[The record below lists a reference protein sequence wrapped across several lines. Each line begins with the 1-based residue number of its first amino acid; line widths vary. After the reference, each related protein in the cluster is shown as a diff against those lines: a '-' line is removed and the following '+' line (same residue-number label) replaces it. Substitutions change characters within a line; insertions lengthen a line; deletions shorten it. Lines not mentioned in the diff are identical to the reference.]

1 MSLDRLRDSAQPD
14 FGINSGPTSD
24 LNVVARCDSASGFIL
39 YEKMLSTAH
48 DEQQPITTDILVPV
62 TIDGT
67 PLKYDDNPAHA
78 AGMAHAISEH
88 WERVGLFEQLTKY
101 GTVSMTNGRIA
112 CTDKDVIP
120 FILGRYIEPVYTFA
134 SPCPPS
140 SERISNLSAAHAL
153 DNSVLDWNPTANATI
168 TSAEQTNIVINHMVV
183 RQEDQ
188 KMHRSLMYA
197 LSDVPDTAA
206 ALQASSGGSGQKLLA
221 SFIALKTEAT
231 QQDLTLVTNQLNQF
245 IVNGFSGDLKLETF
259 NAHYKAFGEVLRNVP
274 PDKRSA
280 DVSYI
285 VMMINSI
292 MYKDPSIRDL
302 WEIKSTVTANMD
314 QLATVLKLA
323 RSILRSRKVAKEID
337 EISTPT
343 SHPSLSADNRI
354 VSATKAEKAA
364 LATLKSVKSLVSQGA
379 ENSKVAALLAKVD
392 PEKDKKEK
400 KKPRESKPLTANGA
414 LVPRDSEGRVTHWI
428 EGMEACKCGKNHLF
442 RDCPDDPGNKSKSG
456 DRGPAT
462 RQVGAAALHAPG
474 DVGGGVGLGLES
486 GTFALSTVD
495 RSPSEIGAAVR
506 DIVLKMHGAL
516 DSPSTLAADLGQISA
531 IAEHA
536 TSNDGYVDPYA
547 LAPGQAAPS
556 ADVIQEVKLA
566 ELASTAVPAAAA
578 AAAVITSMSSAAAAA
593 MQQQQQQ
600 QQQLQQQQA

>member
-1 MSLDRLRDSAQPD
+1 
-14 FGINSGPTSD
+14 
-24 LNVVARCDSASGFIL
+24 
-39 YEKMLSTAH
+39 MLSTAH

-112 CTDKDVIP
+112 CIDKDVIP
-120 FILGRYIEPVYTFA
+120 FILGRYVEPVYTFA

-140 SERISNLSAAHAL
+140 AERISNLAAAHAL

-343 SHPSLSADNRI
+343 SHPSLSADNRV

-414 LVPRDSEGRVTHWI
+414 LSLVT
-428 EGMEACKCGKNHLF
+428 L
-442 RDCPDDPGNKSKSG
+442 
-456 DRGPAT
+456 RGVSPIGSRAWRPASAARTTSSATAPTIPAT
-462 RQVGAAALHAPG
+462 
-474 DVGGGVGLGLES
+474 
-486 GTFALSTVD
+486 
-495 RSPSEIGAAVR
+495 SPS
-506 DIVLKMHGAL
+506 
-516 DSPSTLAADLGQISA
+516 PA
-531 IAEHA
+531 IAA
-536 TSNDGYVDPYA
+536 Q
-547 LAPGQAAPS
+547 LR
-556 ADVIQEVKLA
+556 VKLA
-566 ELASTAVPAAAA
+566 RPLSTLLATSVGASGSASRVAHLPSAPSTGPRPRLEPQCA
-578 AAAVITSMSSAAAAA
+578 TSCSRCTAHSTLPRLSLQISGRSAR
-593 MQQQQQQ
+593 
-600 QQQLQQQQA
+600 